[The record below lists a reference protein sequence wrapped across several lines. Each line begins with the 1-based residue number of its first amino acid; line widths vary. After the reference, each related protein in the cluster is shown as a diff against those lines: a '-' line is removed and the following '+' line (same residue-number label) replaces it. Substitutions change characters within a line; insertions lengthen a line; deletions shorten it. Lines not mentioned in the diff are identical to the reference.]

1 MRAGS
6 ERPLSPTHA
15 RRPTSLLS
23 AGDNGCGHRAYTLRY
38 AGLGDH
44 ERALAWIDM
53 AVKEKAFSARFW
65 AEWNP
70 PSFWFGPLRG
80 DPRFAAI
87 MSKVRAT
94 KFSE

>member
-1 MRAGS
+1 MGGCC
-6 ERPLSPTHA
+6 
-15 RRPTSLLS
+15 
-23 AGDNGCGHRAYTLRY
+23 GDRKQHDQ
-38 AGLGDH
+38 GLN
-44 ERALAWIDM
+44 M
-53 AVKEKAFSARFW
+53 SFW

-87 MSKVRAT
+87 LSKVRAT

>member
-1 MRAGS
+1 MS
-6 ERPLSPTHA
+6 
-15 RRPTSLLS
+15 
-23 AGDNGCGHRAYTLRY
+23 
-38 AGLGDH
+38 
-44 ERALAWIDM
+44 
-53 AVKEKAFSARFW
+53 FW

-87 MSKVRAT
+87 LSKVRAT